1 MALLTITLESRVA
14 MANNDRREPFAFEA
28 FDVFAQGMH
37 AIFTTWLKQMT
48 DAATQHEPL
57 ASRTLHR
64 LQAEIWANMLD
75 PRNTLFGNPDA
86 RRLARETKGQSVV
99 RGLQNYLEDLKHNRG
114 NPALSDLSQFKVG
127 ENLAMTP
134 GTVVFRNELFELI
147 HYASVTT
154 LVREIPL
161 LIVPPPINKYYILD
175 LAPGRSLVEKAV
187 AAGQDVYMISWVN
200 PKPHQR
206 YLEFI
211 DDYVNNGVRPAIHF
225 IGRDQVAL
233 AGLCLGGTLA
243 SIATAYD
250 GASGENRVASLSLIV
265 TLTDF
270 GLDTGKMGAMIDQK
284 LVDRVYAQ
292 TRRSGV
298 LSEWDMGSGWVW
310 LTSAGLYFGPA
321 QKRWL
326 FGEAAPAMDLL
337 AWNADGTR
345 LAAEMHRE
353 YLQKCYIDNEFA
365 RGLLKVDDIRVSIR
379 DIKVPVYA
387 AAGSTDHIVP
397 WQSSFAGIS
406 GSSGTRRLVLVPRGH
421 IGTIV
426 SVGSKASFF
435 VGPDT
440 FDENWQLVAT
450 EQTGSWWGD
459 WVAWLDIHT
468 GQLIDPEPDPVNL
481 YAAPGRYVL
490 DADHLL

>member
-1 MALLTITLESRVA
+1 MAKS
-14 MANNDRREPFAFEA
+14 DGREPSVFAA
-28 FDVFAQGMH
+28 FDAFAQGMH
-37 AIFTTWLKQMT
+37 TIFTTWLRQVT
-48 DAATQHEPL
+48 EAATQHESL
-57 ASRTLHR
+57 AQQTLHR
-64 LQAEIWANMLD
+64 LQAEIWANLLD
-75 PRNTLFGNPDA
+75 PRNTLFGNPEA
-86 RRLARETKGQSVV
+86 RRRARETRGQSVV
-99 RGLQNYLEDLKHNRG
+99 QGLQNFLEDLRLNRG
-114 NPALSDLSQFKVG
+114 NPALTDLSKFRVG
-127 ENLAMTP
+127 ENLAVTP
-134 GTVVFRNELFELI
+134 GTVVFRNELLELI
-147 HYASVTT
+147 HYKPVTETVRSV
-154 LVREIPL
+154 PL

-187 AAGQDVYMISWVN
+187 AEGQDVYMISWVN

-206 YLEFI
+206 NLAFI
-211 DDYVNNGVRPAIHF
+211 DDYVGNGVIAAMDF
-225 IGRDQVAL
+225 ITTDDEISL

-250 GASGENRVASLSLIV
+250 GASGANRVASLSLIV

-345 LAAEMHRE
+345 LASEMHRE

-365 RGLLKVDDIRVSIR
+365 RGVLEVNGIRVGIS
-379 DIKVPVYA
+379 DISVPVYA
-387 AAGSTDHIVP
+387 AAGTTDHIVP

-406 GSSGTRRLVLVPRGH
+406 QSSGSRRLVLVPRGH
-421 IGTIV
+421 IGAIV
-426 SVGSKASFF
+426 SVGTKASFF
-435 VGPDT
+435 EGPDT
-440 FDENWQLVAT
+440 YEENWQLVAT

-459 WVAWLDIHT
+459 WTTWLGNHSGGLVAPTSD
-468 GQLIDPEPDPVNL
+468 EPNL
-481 YAAPGRYVL
+481 GSAPGRYVL
-490 DADHLL
+490 DVDPLLQR